1 MAHVCVF
8 RVTEQIGGQEY
19 MKKRKKTG
27 PLPIDAEKQV
37 VTLTLHGDSLIR
49 LRRCSRKSQANW
61 KKGPRQ
67 MYLTT

>member
-1 MAHVCVF
+1 
-8 RVTEQIGGQEY
+8 